1 MLEVARGPTTQCA
14 GRPAGSGNKQL
25 ALALITPA
33 RNEEAFI
40 ELTLQSVIKQTLRP
54 AIWVIV
60 SDGSTDRTNE
70 IVGRYTSEHSWIEL
84 MTLPVRSERHF
95 AAKVEAFKC
104 GYRRA
109 KEVKFDVLGSLD
121 GDISFSDSEYLA
133 FLIDRLA
140 QDAKL
145 GVVGTPFTEEGETYD
160 YRFTNSAHVSGACQL
175 FRRECFEAIGGY
187 SAISVGC
194 VDLVAV
200 TTARMMGWK
209 TQSFFEKSS
218 VHHKKSQCFAHM
230 TSAQIFRSGYV
241 DYLIGADPLWHTLR
255 SFNQMR
261 HRPFIIRGTALLL
274 GFFWALL
281 GRAEK
286 PVPKAFVQFR
296 RREQRQRLLPALR
309 NLVLPPS
316 AKRQQQECSV

>member
-1 MLEVARGPTTQCA
+1 MLQVAQGQSTQRTGQQSTC
-14 GRPAGSGNKQL
+14 GKTPFV
-25 ALALITPA
+25 LALITPA

-40 ELTLQSVIKQTLRP
+40 ELTLQSVTKQTLRP

-70 IVGRYTSEHSWIEL
+70 IVGRYASEHSWIEL
-84 MTLPVRSERHF
+84 MTLPSRSERHF
-95 AAKVEAFKC
+95 AAKVEAFNC

-109 KEVKFDVLGSLD
+109 QEVGFDVVGNLD
-121 GDISFSDSEYLA
+121 GDISFSDREYFA

-140 QDAKL
+140 QDPKL
-145 GVVGTPFTEEGETYD
+145 GVVGTPFFEEGETYD
-160 YRFTNSAHVSGACQL
+160 YRFTDSTHVSGACQL
-175 FRRECFEAIGGY
+175 FRKECFDAIAGY
-187 SAISVGC
+187 SALSVGC

-209 TQSFFEKSS
+209 TQSFFEKTS

-241 DYLIGADPLWHTLR
+241 DYLIGTDPLWHTLR

-261 HRPFIIRGTALLL
+261 HRPFVVRGAALLL
-274 GFFWALL
+274 GFFCGFL
-281 GRAEK
+281 GRAKK
-286 PVPKAFVQFR
+286 PVPNAFVRFR
-296 RREQRQRLLPALR
+296 RGEQRHRLLPALR
-309 NLVLPPS
+309 NLLPRTS
-316 AKRQQQECSV
+316 AKRRQPGC